1 MGWFKRLVGVGE
13 AVVGAVTGQPALVA
27 GGARTAV
34 SSNGE
39 KQAPGRTFE
48 SPRRQINVQPEVPT
62 PANSVEQ
69 SRQQTQKR
77 TRGIYNWP

>member
-1 MGWFKRLVGVGE
+1 MGWPKKILGIGE

-27 GGARTAV
+27 GGARTAM

-48 SPRRQINVQPEVPT
+48 SAPRQINVQPEVPT